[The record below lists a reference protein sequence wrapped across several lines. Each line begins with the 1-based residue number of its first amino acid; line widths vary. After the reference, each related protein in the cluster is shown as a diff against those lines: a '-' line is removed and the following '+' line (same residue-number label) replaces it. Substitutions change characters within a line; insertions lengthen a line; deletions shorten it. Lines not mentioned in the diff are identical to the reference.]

1 MRSVELTDVLLAMRG
16 RHVPD
21 VDQSELALAMSRT
34 LRAMESQVHARIR
47 STQLGEAFK

>member
-1 MRSVELTDVLLAMRG
+1 MRPVELTDVVLAMRG

-21 VDQSELALAMSRT
+21 VDACELSAAMSKT
-34 LRAMESQVHARIR
+34 LRAMESQASARIR